1 MKNIDLLKN
10 NPKFIG
16 RLTTST
22 LNALPRANEGEIAF
36 CTDTEKVMTYHNG
49 EWIEMSENNNDL
61 LTLKL
66 IDLNKNIISQL
77 PQLTAKD
84 IENIANDIDALDNKL
99 NNSFYMLY
107 GKEISYFTLFSKLT
121 EISEFELLGEA
132 VIECLNDLGELR
144 AAAHTPD
151 GMAMEF
157 WVNYEDDV
165 ICLYLFPYDKAIV
178 GIGV

>member
-36 CTDTEKVMTYHNG
+36 CTDTEKVMTYYNG

-66 IDLNKNIISQL
+66 IDLNKNIIS
-77 PQLTAKD
+77 
-84 IENIANDIDALDNKL
+84 
-99 NNSFYMLY
+99 
-107 GKEISYFTLFSKLT
+107 
-121 EISEFELLGEA
+121 
-132 VIECLNDLGELR
+132 
-144 AAAHTPD
+144 
-151 GMAMEF
+151 
-157 WVNYEDDV
+157 
-165 ICLYLFPYDKAIV
+165 
-178 GIGV
+178 

>member
-16 RLTTST
+16 RLTTSA
-22 LNALPRANEGEIAF
+22 LNALPRVNEGEIAF
-36 CTDTEKVMTYHNG
+36 CTDTEKVMTYHEGN
-49 EWIEMSENNNDL
+49 WIEMPETNEL
-61 LTLKL
+61 LSLKL

-77 PQLTAKD
+77 PRLST
-84 IENIANDIDALDNKL
+84 NDINSIIEDINNLDDKL

-121 EISEFELLGEA
+121 EMSDFELLGEA
-132 VIECLNDLGELR
+132 VFECLNDIGDLR

-157 WVNYEDDV
+157 WVNYENDV
-165 ICLYLFPYDKAIV
+165 VCLYLFPYDKAIV